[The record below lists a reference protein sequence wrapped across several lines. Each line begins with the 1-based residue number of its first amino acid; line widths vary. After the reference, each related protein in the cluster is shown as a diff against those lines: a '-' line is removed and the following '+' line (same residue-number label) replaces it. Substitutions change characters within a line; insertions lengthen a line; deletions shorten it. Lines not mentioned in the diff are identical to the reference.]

1 MSAQPLDQPLRETT
15 LPQGTL
21 RYRDV
26 GKGPPIVFVHGL
38 LVSGNIWRK
47 VIPHLMADHR
57 CISPDWPLGSHTV
70 PMNRDADLTPAGI
83 AKMVADFLEAL
94 DLDEVTLVG
103 NDSGGAICQIVAT
116 KHPER
121 IGRLVLTT
129 CDAFE
134 TFPPKLFGYLKWVA
148 YTPGAMFV
156 LAKTMSLVPSM
167 ARLPI
172 AYGMLTKNRI
182 DADVL
187 ASWTAPSA
195 ANAGIRRDVGKFM
208 RAVDPSVT
216 LEAARALRHFHKPT
230 LLAWS
235 TDDSF
240 FPVSLAQRL
249 LEVLPNARLELV
261 ENARTFVQEDQPERL
276 AALILA
282 EVS

>member
-1 MSAQPLDQPLRETT
+1 MFDQPLSETT
-15 LPQGTL
+15 LPQGTI
-21 RYRDV
+21 RFRDV
-26 GKGPPIVFVHGL
+26 GHGPPIVFVHGL

-47 VIPHLMADHR
+47 VVPHLMRDHR
-57 CISPDWPLGSHTV
+57 CITPDWPLGSHTV
-70 PMNRDADLTPAGI
+70 PLNPDADLSPAGV

-94 DLDEVTLVG
+94 DLRDVTLVG

-148 YTPGAMFV
+148 RIPGAMFV
-156 LAKTMSLVPSM
+156 LAKAMSLLPSM
-167 ARLPI
+167 ARLPL
-172 AYGMLTKNRI
+172 AYGMLTKQRI

-195 ANAGIRRDVGKFM
+195 ASSGIRRDVGKFM
-208 RAVDPSVT
+208 RAVDPAVT
-216 LEAARALRHFHKPT
+216 IEAAEALRNFRKPT

-240 FPVSLAQRL
+240 FPVSLARRL
-249 LEVLPNARLELV
+249 KDVLPNARLELV

-276 AALILA
+276 AHLIA
-282 EVS
+282 SAA